1 MGYSPEQIWLTFSAA
16 PDKGA
21 VIYKCEDFDPNYK
34 TGSGRFKGELY
45 KNWPPVPFILKPKV
59 KLF

>member
-45 KNWPPVPFILKPKV
+45 KNWPLSH
-59 KLF
+59 LY